1 MKKVKFNISIFLG
14 IYLLLAVIFMIIP
27 MPSVLLDILITFNL
41 SIALIILFNCI
52 FAKETL
58 AMSSFPTILLF
69 TTIFRISLNISS
81 TRLILMTGEPGN
93 VVTTFGSFV
102 GGGNLIIGFIVF
114 IILII
119 VQMMVINKGSERVSE
134 VTARFTLDAMPGKQM
149 AIDADLSTGAIS
161 DKEAIARRQKIQEE
175 ASFFGSM
182 DGATKYVKG
191 DAVAGLIITAINL
204 VGGIL
209 TGVMM
214 HGLTITDALSK
225 YTILT
230 IGDGLVSQIPSLL
243 ISLATGVIVTKASK
257 EEEIGDIVFSQL
269 FQTDKVMYIVGGSL
283 IFLGVFT
290 PLNIVLYVGLGLAMI
305 VLGRVLATRKETK
318 EIEEEVAEEEVEADQ
333 VRRHENVNTLLQVD
347 PIELEFGYGIIPLA
361 DVTQGGDLLDRVVMI
376 RRQIA
381 LELGAVVPIIRL
393 RDNIQLNP
401 NQYIIKIK
409 GIQVSEGEIL
419 FDHYMAMNP
428 GYVEEEI
435 TGIPTFEPSFH
446 LPAVWITE
454 AQRER
459 AESYGYTVVDPPS
472 IIATHLTE
480 VIRTHLDE
488 LLTRQDVQ
496 NLINNIKD
504 SNTTLIDELIPKL
517 LNVGEIQKVLQN
529 LLREGI
535 SIRDLV
541 TIFEILADHAA
552 TTRDTDVLTEYV
564 RQGLKRAISNKFF
577 GGEETTSV
585 ITLDPKI
592 EQDIMASV
600 KQTEQGAYLTLDPDE
615 TRKILASTEKEIKKL
630 EDAGQTPIIITSP
643 IVRMYYK
650 KLTSDYFKNLI
661 VISYN
666 EIESNVELQSVGMVT
681 IDDN

>member
-191 DAVAGLIITAINL
+191 DAIAGLIITAINL

-209 TGVMM
+209 TGVLM

-243 ISLATGVIVTKASK
+243 ISLATGERYTSTA
-257 EEEIGDIVFSQL
+257 
-269 FQTDKVMYIVGGSL
+269 
-283 IFLGVFT
+283 
-290 PLNIVLYVGLGLAMI
+290 
-305 VLGRVLATRKETK
+305 
-318 EIEEEVAEEEVEADQ
+318 
-333 VRRHENVNTLLQVD
+333 RRR
-347 PIELEFGYGIIPLA
+347 
-361 DVTQGGDLLDRVVMI
+361 DR
-376 RRQIA
+376 
-381 LELGAVVPIIRL
+381 
-393 RDNIQLNP
+393 
-401 NQYIIKIK
+401 
-409 GIQVSEGEIL
+409 
-419 FDHYMAMNP
+419 
-428 GYVEEEI
+428 
-435 TGIPTFEPSFH
+435 
-446 LPAVWITE
+446 
-454 AQRER
+454 
-459 AESYGYTVVDPPS
+459 
-472 IIATHLTE
+472 
-480 VIRTHLDE
+480 
-488 LLTRQDVQ
+488 
-496 NLINNIKD
+496 
-504 SNTTLIDELIPKL
+504 
-517 LNVGEIQKVLQN
+517 
-529 LLREGI
+529 
-535 SIRDLV
+535 
-541 TIFEILADHAA
+541 
-552 TTRDTDVLTEYV
+552 
-564 RQGLKRAISNKFF
+564 
-577 GGEETTSV
+577 
-585 ITLDPKI
+585 
-592 EQDIMASV
+592 
-600 KQTEQGAYLTLDPDE
+600 
-615 TRKILASTEKEIKKL
+615 
-630 EDAGQTPIIITSP
+630 
-643 IVRMYYK
+643 
-650 KLTSDYFKNLI
+650 
-661 VISYN
+661 
-666 EIESNVELQSVGMVT
+666 
-681 IDDN
+681 